1 MPTVGGD
8 PSAPVSAGTPPETAE
23 GVAIPVATSAAPP
36 VVRLP
41 GGPLAEGTLVS
52 ASGPGEAAGAGDMA
66 WRADSVRL
74 RQPAGLGMGAVT
86 LRSNRMNEVTGVL
99 PRLTRPERRSFG
111 GFLSGFAN
119 LFNPFAPTAQG
130 VAGAD
135 TSRNWYD
142 AQPNVA
148 PLPRGFRDERTHE
161 PTATLF
167 MIGTDVDLNGEA
179 TAPAAGPAK
188 PGAK

>member
-1 MPTVGGD
+1 M
-8 PSAPVSAGTPPETAE
+8 
-23 GVAIPVATSAAPP
+23 PP

-41 GGPLAEGTLVS
+41 GGPVAEGNPVG
-52 ASGPGEAAGAGDMA
+52 AIGPGEAVGTGDLA
-66 WRADSVRL
+66 WRADGVRL
-74 RQPAGLGMGAVT
+74 RQPAALGMGSVT
-86 LRSNRMNEVTGVL
+86 VRSNRMNEVSGVL
-99 PRLTRPERRSFG
+99 PRLTRPERRGFG

-130 VAGAD
+130 VAGAGD
-135 TSRNWYD
+135 SRYWYD

-167 MIGTDVDLNGEA
+167 MIGTDLDLNGEA
-179 TAPAAGPAK
+179 EAAAPAAGPAK
-188 PGAK
+188 PAAK